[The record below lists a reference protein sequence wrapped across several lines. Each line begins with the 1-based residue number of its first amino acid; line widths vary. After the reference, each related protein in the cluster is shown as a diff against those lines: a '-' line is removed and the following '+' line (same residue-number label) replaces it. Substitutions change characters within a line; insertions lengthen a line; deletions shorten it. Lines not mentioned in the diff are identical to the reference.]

1 MRHLKFLCTCVILL
15 LTSVAVFAQTQT
27 DRKILGIIKPD
38 LISQFG
44 NAEIRI
50 FIHHPASRLQTDTTY
65 KASCIQSR
73 QRFQFLMQ
81 RCTTGCHLIYKLR
94 NIKIGIIQMTVHT
107 GDSILQKLFF
117 IRRYVRKE
125 LQF

>member
-1 MRHLKFLCTCVILL
+1 MRKFGFSSIILQAAFRRILRTKPVVFNPVKDFNFLCNVVRL
-15 LTSVAVFAQTQT
+15 VA
-27 DRKILGIIKPD
+27 
-38 LISQFG
+38 IS
-44 NAEIRI
+44 
-50 FIHHPASRLQTDTTY
+50 ST
-65 KASCIQSR
+65 
-73 QRFQFLMQ
+73 
-81 RCTTGCHLIYKLR
+81 KLR